1 MRTAALALLLFFQL
15 GETLEVRVTNVDVV
29 VTDRD
34 GKPVRGLT
42 RDDFVLL
49 EDKKPQAL
57 TNFAEYQENVPAE
70 GAGQVQKRPPRHIVL
85 LLDDVSV
92 DPFVRGQLFDSIS
105 KAVPKL
111 VEPGDELM
119 LVTWSGSIHIRQPFT
134 GDVDAVMKAIR
145 EDRDRGGGLQYM
157 SSTHSA
163 LDEIN
168 GPMVGRMSGSR
179 QTEQLRTMLRMWQSE
194 RLSQQKNFVAA
205 AKRLVST
212 LAGTEGRKL
221 LVIATGYMPVEPG
234 AELYEYAASKYPSL
248 LAARRVDADMTAE
261 HQDLANFANAA
272 GVSIDSIYPNLDL
285 GAEGSERMMDNSR
298 SRMTFAEVANT
309 SAALDKLAK
318 ATGGSAFSQ
327 VRDFDKVLT
336 TFHEQLSSYYSLGYR
351 SPSATGNHAITVQL
365 KNHPEYKVVSRSS
378 YTPKSADDTAKDR
391 AVANLFR
398 DGKADFDV
406 KIEHGAAAK
415 QGRDRYIVPL
425 RILFPNKLLFLPEG
439 KEFTGHYMVY
449 IAVADRDGDLAP
461 VATQEQPIRL
471 SAEQKAQLE
480 GKTVGNMLQLLVR
493 GGEQTVSIIV
503 RDENSGSIGAGRI
516 KFKPDA

>member
-15 GETLEVRVTNVDVV
+15 GETLEVRVTNVDVI

-57 TNFAEYQENVPAE
+57 TNFAEYEENVPAE
-70 GAGQVQKRPPRHIVL
+70 AAAQIQKRPPRHVVL

-92 DPFVRGQLFDSIS
+92 DPFVRNQLFESIS

-111 VEPGDELM
+111 IEPGDEAM
-119 LVTWSGSIHIRQPFT
+119 LATWSGTIHIRQPFT
-134 GDVDAVMKAIR
+134 GDVDAIMKAIR
-145 EDRDRGGGLQYM
+145 EDKDRGGGLQYM
-157 SSTHSA
+157 AGTRSA

-168 GPMVGRMSGSR
+168 GPMLPRMSGSR
-179 QTEQLRTMLRMWQSE
+179 QTEQLRTMLRMWASE
-194 RLSQQKNFVAA
+194 RLSQQKSFVAA
-205 AKRLVST
+205 AKHLVST

-234 AELYEYAASKYPSL
+234 AELYEYAATKYPSL
-248 LAARRVDADMTAE
+248 LSARRVDADMIAE
-261 HQDLANFANAA
+261 HQDLANFANAS
-272 GVSIDSIYPNLDL
+272 GVAIDSIYPNLDL
-285 GAEGSERMMDNSR
+285 GAEGGERLMDSSR

-309 SAALDKLAK
+309 SAALNNLAT
-318 ATGGSAFSQ
+318 ATGGTAFSQ

-336 TFHEQLSSYYSLGYR
+336 TFQQQLSSYYSLGYR

-365 KNHPEYKVVSRSS
+365 KNHPEYRVVSRRS
-378 YTPKSADDTAKDR
+378 YAPKSADDMAKDR

-398 DGKADFDV
+398 DAKSDFDV
-406 KIEHGAAAK
+406 RIDRGAAAK

-425 RILFPNKLLFLPEG
+425 RIAFPNKLLFLPEG
-439 KEFTGHYMVY
+439 KEFTGRYTIY

-480 GKTVGNMLQLLVR
+480 GKSVGNMLQLLVR
-493 GGEQTVSIIV
+493 GGEQTVSIVV
-503 RDENSGSIGAGRI
+503 RDENGGSVGAGRL